1 MPYIWLPFTF
11 LLFFVAVINVPFVDF
26 RGLFFFSFGV
36 WLQKRNISLEK
47 EPAWLSVGI
56 AFIAF
61 IGLSVIKTFMAF
73 ELEPNTIPTFVI
85 LLVMHQLSVLTGI
98 LAVWFSADP
107 LVTWI
112 MNKEWF
118 QRASRYSFFMFGLHV
133 PLLPYV
139 MKWALMNTAMLPNYR
154 LLCYLVVPFLVLC
167 FCIWIGSLLRRYI
180 PRLYLLTT
188 GGRGF

>member
-1 MPYIWLPFTF
+1 MGDNRPYPEIGWSGMAERLLLRPIAYQLWFILALFFFNLLYPAIKWMVVKLPYIWLPFTF

-73 ELEPNTIPTFVI
+73 ELEPNTVPTFVI

-98 LAVWFSADP
+98 LAVWFSADRA
-107 LVTWI
+107 VT
-112 MNKEWF
+112 
-118 QRASRYSFFMFGLHV
+118 
-133 PLLPYV
+133 
-139 MKWALMNTAMLPNYR
+139 
-154 LLCYLVVPFLVLC
+154 
-167 FCIWIGSLLRRYI
+167 
-180 PRLYLLTT
+180 
-188 GGRGF
+188 